1 MLSLFLQADFAASLT
16 AADGEELQGVLE
28 SMDVEDRLAK
38 ALTLLK
44 KERELAKLQAQI
56 SEEVRFPL
64 QFSTQVTDVL
74 CLAPTGQTAH

>member
-56 SEEVRFPL
+56 SEEVRLPL
-64 QFSTQVTDVL
+64 QFQL
-74 CLAPTGQTAH
+74 K